1 MNVFIVEDEPHARN
15 ELMRLLEKS
24 GEDVK
29 VLGFAD
35 SIEDA
40 VLWLNQNQQPDLM
53 FFDIQLSDGL
63 SFEIFKQV
71 KVDVPVVFCT
81 AFDEY
86 AIQAFKVNSV
96 DYLLKPI
103 KLEELI
109 NALNK
114 YNSLAEK
121 YASKEKGLSIQQ
133 IEKLLDINK
142 PKFKT
147 RFVARFG
154 DQIKHID
161 VSEIAYFHAADN
173 EVLLV
178 TFENNRYIIDYS
190 LEQINGTISP
200 LDYYRVNR
208 SFIVHINAIKKI
220 SKYFNSRLHLELS
233 PQTEETVL
241 ISRVKVPE
249 FMNWMDK

>member
-1 MNVFIVEDEPHARN
+1 VQI
-15 ELMRLLEKS
+15 
-24 GEDVK
+24 
-29 VLGFAD
+29 
-35 SIEDA
+35 
-40 VLWLNQNQQPDLM
+40 
-53 FFDIQLSDGL
+53 DI
-63 SFEIFKQV
+63 
-71 KVDVPVVFCT
+71 PVIFCT

-86 AIQAFKVNSV
+86 AIQAFKVNSI

-109 NALNK
+109 KALNK
-114 YNSLAEK
+114 YNSLSEK
-121 YASKEKGLSIQQ
+121 YSAKDKGLSIQQ

-142 PKFKT
+142 PKYKS
-147 RFVARFG
+147 RFVAKYG

-161 VSEIAYFHAADN
+161 VSQVAYFHAVDN
-173 EVLLV
+173 EVFLV

-190 LEQINGTISP
+190 LEQISGSISP
-200 LDYYRVNR
+200 EDFYRVNR

-220 SKYFNSRLHLELS
+220 SKYFNSRLHLELT
-233 PQTEETVL
+233 PQTEESVL